1 MIRTRVGY
9 AGGAKENPTYH
20 NLGDHTETLQVD
32 YDPSKISYEKL
43 LELFWEEHDPTGR
56 SWSRQYKAVVFYHDE
71 EQKRSAL
78 ASRDRLAAKLGKT
91 IHTEVLP
98 FTHFYAAEDY
108 HQKYRLRADRV
119 LREEFAAFYPD
130 EADLRESTAAARV
143 NGYLDGWGTR
153 AELEDEIDALGLSER
168 ARERLRAA
176 VPVRLGRGAGVL
188 SR

>member
-1 MIRTRVGY
+1 VRTRAGY
-9 AGGAKENPTYH
+9 AGGTTPDPTYRSI
-20 NLGDHTETLQVD
+20 GDHTETLQID
-32 YDPSKISYEKL
+32 YDPARVSYGDL
-43 LELFWEEHDPTGR
+43 LSIFWASHRPT
-56 SWSRQYKAVVFYHDE
+56 SPAHSRQY
-71 EQKRSAL
+71 
-78 ASRDRLAAKLGKT
+78 ASRVFCHDDAQRTTAEASRQTIEQRLGRVF
-91 IHTEVLP
+91 TEVEPLER
-98 FTHFYAAEDY
+98 FYLAEDY

-176 VPVRLGRGAGVL
+176 VPVRLGRGVGVL